1 MLSDLID
8 RHPHTLSAQEFL
20 LCFDEFTHEK
30 LKQQVTGETYWHM
43 MSGPSPETQL
53 LTGLGIRIPEFRYP
67 DDGRWSD
74 DLGNLPRILQ
84 ATLPAA
90 SVQPDDLFDLLAVEV
105 PRFPTQ
111 SVAEHHLAFLDLLAT
126 TTGHRRW
133 VERSGMST
141 PMLPGLIRA
150 YPTAKFVY
158 LTRNIE
164 ANARSMSRH
173 PMFQLMSLQFEVRS
187 GRHPDISFDEFL
199 DKRPTYYMETGD
211 LFQEGLSAE
220 MLEERGKQQDRFILL
235 CSFLNKM
242 AEKAI
247 ADIPA
252 RNLLKVTYE
261 QLVANPVGQLR
272 RVGRFLDF
280 EDWPAWAE
288 QVAPQIETRH

>member
-1 MLSDLID
+1 
-8 RHPHTLSAQEFL
+8 
-20 LCFDEFTHEK
+20 
-30 LKQQVTGETYWHM
+30 
-43 MSGPSPETQL
+43 
-53 LTGLGIRIPEFRYP
+53 
-67 DDGRWSD
+67 
-74 DLGNLPRILQ
+74 
-84 ATLPAA
+84 
-90 SVQPDDLFDLLAVEV
+90 
-105 PRFPTQ
+105 
-111 SVAEHHLAFLDLLAT
+111 
-126 TTGHRRW
+126 
-133 VERSGMST
+133 
-141 PMLPGLIRA
+141 
-150 YPTAKFVY
+150 
-158 LTRNIE
+158 
-164 ANARSMSRH
+164 
-173 PMFQLMSLQFEVRS
+173 
-187 GRHPDISFDEFL
+187 
-199 DKRPTYYMETGD
+199 METGD